1 MTWFASEVASI
12 EDLRS
17 RIADQ
22 RFQAIT
28 HETTS
33 MNTPLKFSACLLLAI
48 AVTTPIFAQDR
59 TPAVDATHEAV
70 PEWYRRGMPGPA
82 HTALQPLIGL
92 WRVRYEVHGTLGRSA
107 DEPPLVSN
115 DVICK
120 RIWVGG
126 GRYLEDTTE
135 GTVAGAPHWRR
146 GWLGYSNMDRRYEW
160 VTIDSANSTMMTY
173 LGQPDSVAARPLNL
187 FGVFTDQGV
196 AGEAAV
202 GKRVPM
208 RTEIS
213 IESDDRHTF
222 NLYFT
227 PPGKPE
233 VLALRAVYT
242 RMGK

>member
-1 MTWFASEVASI
+1 
-12 EDLRS
+12 
-17 RIADQ
+17 
-22 RFQAIT
+22 
-28 HETTS
+28 
-33 MNTPLKFSACLLLAI
+33 MNSSLKLSACLVLAI
-48 AVTTPIFAQDR
+48 AVTTPIFAHAR
-59 TPAVDATHEAV
+59 NAAVSVGREAI

-82 HTALQPLIGL
+82 HAALEPLIGL

-107 DEPPLVSN
+107 DEPPLVSD

-160 VTIDSANSTMMTY
+160 ITIDSANPTMMIY
-173 LGQPDSVAARPLNL
+173 LGQPDSGAARPLNL
-187 FGVFTDQGV
+187 SGVFTDQGV

-208 RTEIS
+208 RTEII

-227 PPGKPE
+227 PPGKAE
-233 VLALRAVYT
+233 VLALRNVYT
-242 RMGK
+242 RIGK